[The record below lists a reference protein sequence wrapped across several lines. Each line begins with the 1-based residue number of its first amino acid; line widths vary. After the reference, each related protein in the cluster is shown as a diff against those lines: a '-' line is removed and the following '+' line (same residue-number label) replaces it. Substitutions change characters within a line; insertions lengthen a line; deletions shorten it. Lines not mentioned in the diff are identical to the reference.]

1 MISGS
6 LAKRYARALLDL
18 ASSPAQRDKF
28 DTDLH
33 ALAAAM
39 SLPDELG
46 HPIHRT
52 LATERFP
59 LSQRQALATALCR
72 RVGGDAMLTKFVSL
86 LVERGR
92 IVGIEEIARTYRV
105 LADERAGRVR
115 ARVTSAQAL
124 APDAVQRVKTALEQA
139 TGKTVLLDSAVDPEL
154 IGGLVT
160 EVGSLRLDRSVKTQL
175 SNLRATLLEDA

>member
-33 ALAAAM
+33 GLAAAM

-46 HPIHRT
+46 HPLYRT
-52 LATERFP
+52 LASERFA
-59 LSQRQALATALCR
+59 LSQRQALANALCR
-72 RVGGDAMLTKFVSL
+72 RIGGDTTLTKFVDL

-92 IVGIEEIARTYRV
+92 IVGIEAIARTYRV

-115 ARVTSAQAL
+115 AKVTAAQPL
-124 APDAVQRVKTALEQA
+124 APDAVQRVKSALEQA
-139 TGKTVLLDSAVDPEL
+139 TGKAVLLESAVDAEL
-154 IGGLVT
+154 IGGVVT

-175 SNLRATLLEDA
+175 SNLRATLLDEA